1 MKIRRKKETAILIA
15 VVLMSTLAASAQLKG
30 YPTTPNQT
38 QSDWRVYSPPDKSFT
53 VELPG
58 EPHQTNKLDP
68 ASSDENE
75 KSFFECTKSIKAY
88 SLPLR
93 PEHPANVFV
102 IGVFNMSGCKR
113 KPELFDEEVKGLV
126 TLIGGDDK
134 SLISDSAT
142 RANDLPAR
150 EFIYENGDR
159 YGRVLIVNGGRRIYL
174 LSYTTDIRGA
184 TTSPE
189 ATRMFSSFRPVRK
202 TA

>member
-1 MKIRRKKETAILIA
+1 MKTRRKKETAILIA
-15 VVLMSTLAASAQLKG
+15 VVLMSTLASAQLQG
-30 YPTTPNQT
+30 YTIMPNQT

-102 IGVFNMSGCKR
+102 IGVFDVSGCRR

-142 RANDLPAR
+142 RANDQPGR

-174 LSYTTDIRGA
+174 LSYTTDVRGA

-202 TA
+202 AP

>member
-1 MKIRRKKETAILIA
+1 MKTRSKQETAVLIA

-30 YPTTPNQT
+30 YTTTPNQT

-68 ASSDENE
+68 SSSDENE
-75 KSFFECTKSIKAY
+75 KSFFECTKSIKGY
-88 SLPLR
+88 VLPLW
-93 PEHPANVFV
+93 PTHPANVFV
-102 IGVFNMSGCKR
+102 IGVFDVSGCKR

-142 RANDLPAR
+142 RANDLPGR

-159 YGRVLIVNGGRRIYL
+159 YGRVLIVNAGRRIYL
-174 LSYTTDIRGA
+174 LSYTTDVRGA

-189 ATRMFSSFRPVRK
+189 AIRMFSSFRPVRN
-202 TA
+202 AA